1 MAILTENI
9 GSTFVY
15 ISTAGIF
22 DGNKESYD
30 DFDKPNPINVYG
42 SSKYKGEL
50 FVKRSVS
57 NYFIFRAG
65 WMMGSGPKKIK
76 SL

>member
-50 FVKRSVS
+50 FVQRQCFKLFHISCRLDDGIRSQKR
-57 NYFIFRAG
+57 
-65 WMMGSGPKKIK
+65 
-76 SL
+76 